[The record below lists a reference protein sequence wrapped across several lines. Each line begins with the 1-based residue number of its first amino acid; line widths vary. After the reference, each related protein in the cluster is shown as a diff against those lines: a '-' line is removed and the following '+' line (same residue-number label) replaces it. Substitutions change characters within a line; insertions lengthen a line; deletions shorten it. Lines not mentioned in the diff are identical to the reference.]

1 MKATGLET
9 KQTVVVSSQTL
20 KVTLI
25 RVTGSTTASME
36 SAASDGN
43 QMPPA
48 TMAVFKTARRMVRD
62 GTNGLMAATTRATL
76 LTECFRDKA
85 HTTLQTLERLTL
97 VNSRTQTCMA
107 SEQKFGKT
115 AKLMK
120 DTLSE
125 GESKAMEP

>member
-36 SAASDGN
+36 SAVSDGN

-48 TMAVFKTARRMVRD
+48 TKAVFKTARRMARD
-62 GTNGLMAATTRATL
+62 GTNGLMVATTKATL
-76 LTECFRDKA
+76 LMECFRDKA
-85 HTTLQTLERLTL
+85 YTTLQTLERHTL

-107 SEQKFGKT
+107 SVPKFGKT
-115 AKLMK
+115 AKIMK
-120 DTLSE
+120 DSLFE